1 MVCQRHNWVVQGTDL
16 DQTVW
21 RCTRCHEVKWRMTKF
36 TVFEEDEE
44 GMGRKEEDGDG
55 RED

>member
-55 RED
+55 RDD